1 MATEAKQGYDG
12 HEECMPWPPSS
23 SDTYG
28 LPGPQAEPSASYWT
42 IDPCKLPCVLRV
54 VPDLTKITDDPNNDC
69 YFPDYPQDSAVVE
82 AEIQELLDLAQLRDD
97 PEAIASNEP
106 GRRRLG
112 ISPLLQVRPP
122 PRGAFY
128 NRLRSEDEP
137 VIRTGREL
145 ARYFEDEIPGI
156 AHRHALNFL
165 IPDTGWSPLRQA
177 LVGAAL
183 DMTIY
188 SAALATWHYKWL
200 TNREQVRYRP
210 RPIEYDYRVSVLYN
224 RAPNATFSG
233 DGEQRPAPIP
243 SPGTPRHPAYPAGH
257 STYAGAAC
265 ELLSFFL
272 PDYTAEF
279 DMMADNCGMAR
290 LWAGI
295 HYRSDHEQGL
305 RLGRCVARQ
314 VIAQLQAGC
323 ICPPDPCRPP
333 DPCQQPPTHEE
344 LLEQAEEFRQ
354 CCEAKNKPAS

>member
-1 MATEAKQGYDG
+1 MAAEVKHGDG
-12 HEECMPWPPSS
+12 EHEECMPWPPPRRDIYS
-23 SDTYG
+23 
-28 LPGPQAEPSASYWT
+28 LPGPQAEPPASYRT
-42 IDPCKLPCVLRV
+42 IEPCKLPCVLRI
-54 VPDLTKITDDPNNDC
+54 VPDLTKITDDPNEDC
-69 YFPDYPQDSAVVE
+69 YFPDYPHDPAVID

-97 PEAIASNEP
+97 PNAIASDEL
-106 GRRRLG
+106 GRPRLA
-112 ISPLLQVRPP
+112 ISPFLQVRPQ

-137 VIRTGREL
+137 VITTGREL

-156 AHRHALNFL
+156 AHRHAMNFL
-165 IPDTGWSPLRQA
+165 IPSTGWSPLRQA

-183 DMTIY
+183 DITIY
-188 SAALATWHYKWL
+188 SAALATWHYKWF
-200 TNREQVRYRP
+200 TNRDQVRYRP

-233 DGEQRPAPIP
+233 DGAQRPAPNP

-265 ELLSFFL
+265 ELLSFFF
-272 PDYTAEF
+272 PDHTAEF
-279 DMMADNCGMAR
+279 DMLADNAGMAR

-295 HYRSDHEQGL
+295 HYRSDHEHGM

-323 ICPPDPCRPP
+323 VCPPDPCRPP
-333 DPCQQPPTHEE
+333 DPCAKPPTHEE
-344 LLEQAEEFRQ
+344 LLEQAEELRQ
-354 CCEAKNKPAS
+354 CCEHKNKPAG